1 MDNANVQTGI
11 EYYKSGNKTGALKIF
26 LEVLKREP
34 NNEVAWLWLAACVDK
49 PEQKKNCFHKVLSIN
64 PNNAVAQKALA
75 ELELQAVTVSDT
87 KPIHQSGTVL
97 KCPSCGSVMGK
108 PDHTGLVQCGYCGT
122 TITYHP
128 PVEKVERKNVER
140 FLEICKAALDGS
152 NYDEALQYSN
162 KVLEIDPENFNAW
175 IYKAISTFWQTT
187 VANNRYDEAMGYL
200 NRAELIE
207 KDNPLVQETRDSLK
221 RSQVQWFLHLG
232 EQEVESGWKIYKIY
246 ATQYDLASAITDAA
260 FGSPDAKE
268 NSREYFIKAMNY
280 FLLASNYDPTHYY
293 VLYSIRN
300 LARDASWVGWS
311 SVVSNKV
318 ALLQKMEQKEKA
330 TNGLPELRKQLQENQ
345 AKLAKLKKENG
356 IFTGMKIDST
366 ISKIKSLKQ
375 QIAQYE
381 QIANSEITP

>member
-11 EYYKSGNKTGALKIF
+11 EYYKSGNKTGALQIF

-34 NNEVAWLWLAACVDK
+34 NNEVAWLGLAACVDK
-49 PEQKKNCFHKVLSIN
+49 PEQKKDCFHKVLSIN

-75 ELELQAVTVSDT
+75 ELELQAVTVTVSDT

-128 PVEKVERKNVER
+128 PVEKVERKNIER

-232 EQEVESGWKIYKIY
+232 EQEIENGWKIYNIY
-246 ATQYDLASAITDAA
+246 AT
-260 FGSPDAKE
+260 
-268 NSREYFIKAMNY
+268 
-280 FLLASNYDPTHYY
+280 
-293 VLYSIRN
+293 
-300 LARDASWVGWS
+300 
-311 SVVSNKV
+311 
-318 ALLQKMEQKEKA
+318 
-330 TNGLPELRKQLQENQ
+330 
-345 AKLAKLKKENG
+345 
-356 IFTGMKIDST
+356 
-366 ISKIKSLKQ
+366 
-375 QIAQYE
+375 
-381 QIANSEITP
+381 